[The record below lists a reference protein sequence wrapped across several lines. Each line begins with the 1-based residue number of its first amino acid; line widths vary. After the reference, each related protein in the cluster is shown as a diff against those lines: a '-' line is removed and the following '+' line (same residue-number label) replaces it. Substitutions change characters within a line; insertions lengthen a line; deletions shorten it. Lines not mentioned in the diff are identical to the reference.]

1 VKNEINYFYRFSR
14 SKSTKNKTMS
24 DSPITTT
31 TTTTNLTPPIRSI
44 AGEASS
50 FVSLNDIESV
60 QLQINSIP
68 SKRKSRDDSSSSSS
82 SDTSASSD
90 SLASFSIRRNDDD
103 DASSLDDTNPDLTQ
117 LQQRLHTLRRLGK
130 SSTQNIK

>member
-31 TTTTNLTPPIRSI
+31 TTNLTPPIRSI

-50 FVSLNDIESV
+50 FISSNDIDFVEI
-60 QLQINSIP
+60 QLNSIA

-90 SLASFSIRRNDDD
+90 SLASFSVRQNEDD
-103 DASSLDDTNPDLTQ
+103 DASSIDDTNPDWTQ

-130 SSTQNIK
+130 SSTQNLE